1 MHVKHPNCLKS
12 ILDTMNKSNLLA
24 ENENDLVTG
33 VGICQA

>member
-1 MHVKHPNCLKS
+1 MHLNCLES
-12 ILDTMNKSNLLA
+12 TLDTVNKSNLLA